1 MYYLLLLFLIG
12 TATSLNASGKPLTKQ
27 EILFNRV
34 EQERKSK
41 RDAEK
46 QPRSNLTAAQR
57 NIESLLFQRV
67 EAARVRKHREDKK
80 SSKR

>member
-1 MYYLLLLFLIG
+1 
-12 TATSLNASGKPLTKQ
+12 
-27 EILFNRV
+27 LFNRV